1 MTSSLSDP
9 TLNRKKRQK
18 LIKQKYDEISEQL
31 NEIKPLLVA
40 SSPLNFYW
48 NSTDEERKD
57 ITLTELLTKEARSQ
71 EDIEGWKNT
80 DGDEIPA
87 SVEGRFLAIKKSA
100 IGSDE
105 QYEEM
110 LSKWLRI
117 WDRTSEEWL
126 TGRTSL
132 SLYLKVKEFH
142 GWMKKGEN

>member
-40 SSPLNFYW
+40 SSPLSFYW

-71 EDIEGWKNT
+71 EDMEGLKNT
-80 DGDEIPA
+80 LE
-87 SVEGRFLAIKKSA
+87 KSPDFFETKYQEA
-100 IGSDE
+100 YQE
-105 QYEEM
+105 VFQRVLE
-110 LSKWLRI
+110 
-117 WDRTSEEWL
+117 
-126 TGRTSL
+126 
-132 SLYLKVKEFH
+132 
-142 GWMKKGEN
+142 